1 MSLKRIILSIRS
13 FYNFMSRIL
22 FKLISQPIRKQLI
35 QLNRL
40 LIISLVFLSK
50 ISFAQAETKDWS
62 FDVYLD
68 NRLIGYHSFK
78 LSNNSVLS
86 DAKFKV
92 NFLFLTAY
100 EYQHKSNE
108 QWNND
113 CLASLDATTKE
124 NKTISKVKAY
134 LDNGNFYVSGNSDKN
149 EKKRSLPGCVMNFA
163 YWNPKILTQTKL
175 LNPQNGEYLDVSF
188 TQETERNIDFKGETK
203 NVKVFHL
210 YGNSSEFLPEKPKI
224 DILIWYDNN
233 NDWLGLRSITPEGLT
248 ISYKRK

>member
-1 MSLKRIILSIRS
+1 MQVIRVLIIL
-13 FYNFMSRIL
+13 L
-22 FKLISQPIRKQLI
+22 G
-35 QLNRL
+35 
-40 LIISLVFLSK
+40 FLSK
-50 ISFAQAETKDWS
+50 ASFVQAETKDWL

-68 NRLIGYHSFK
+68 NKLIGFHSFK
-78 LSNNSVLS
+78 LSNNNLLS

-92 NFLFLTAY
+92 KFLFLTAY
-100 EYQHKSNE
+100 DYQHTSKE

-113 CLASLDATTKE
+113 CLSSLDATTKE
-124 NKTISKVKAY
+124 NKSISKVNAY
-134 LDNGNFYVSGNSDKN
+134 LDNGNFLVNGNVDKN
-149 EKKRSLPGCVMNFA
+149 EKKRSIPGCVMTFA

-188 TQETERNIDFKGETK
+188 KPEDDKKIDFIGDPK

-210 YGNSSEFLPEKPKI
+210 YGNSSESLLEKPKI

-233 NDWLGLRSITPEGLT
+233 NEWMGLRSITPEGYT

>member
-1 MSLKRIILSIRS
+1 MQFIKI
-13 FYNFMSRIL
+13 
-22 FKLISQPIRKQLI
+22 
-35 QLNRL
+35 
-40 LIISLVFLSK
+40 LIIFLGVLSK
-50 ISFAQAETKDWS
+50 ASFAQAETKDWS

-68 NRLIGYHSFK
+68 NKLIGFHTFK
-78 LSNNSVLS
+78 LSNNNLLS

-100 EYQHKSNE
+100 EYQHTSKE
-108 QWNND
+108 QWNDD
-113 CLASLDATTKE
+113 CLTSLDATTKE
-124 NKTISKVKAY
+124 NKTISKVKAS
-134 LDNGNFYVSGNSDKN
+134 LENGNFFVNGNVDKN
-149 EKKRSLPGCVMNFA
+149 EKNRSLPGCVMTFA

-188 TQETERNIDFKGETK
+188 KPESDKKIDFKGELK

-210 YGNSSEFLPEKPKI
+210 LGNSSESLADKPKI

-233 NDWLGLRSITPEGLT
+233 NEWLGLRSITPEGFT

>member
-1 MSLKRIILSIRS
+1 MQLMRV
-13 FYNFMSRIL
+13 
-22 FKLISQPIRKQLI
+22 LIS
-35 QLNRL
+35 L
-40 LIISLVFLSK
+40 LGVLSTA
-50 ISFAQAETKDWS
+50 SFAQAETKNWS

-68 NRLIGYHSFK
+68 NKLIGYHSFK
-78 LSNNSVLS
+78 LSNNNLLS

-100 EYQHKSNE
+100 EYQHNSSE
-108 QWNND
+108 QWNED
-113 CLASLDATTKE
+113 CLTSLDATTKE

-134 LDNGNFYVSGNSDKN
+134 LDNGNFFVNWNSDKS
-149 EKKRSLPGCVMNFA
+149 EKKRSLPGCVMTFA

-188 TQETERNIDFKGETK
+188 KPEGDKKIDFKNETK

-210 YGNSSEFLPEKPKI
+210 YGNSSESLPEKPKI

-233 NDWLGLRSITPEGLT
+233 NDWLGLRSITPEGYT
-248 ISYKRK
+248 ISYKRR

>member
-1 MSLKRIILSIRS
+1 MQLMRV
-13 FYNFMSRIL
+13 
-22 FKLISQPIRKQLI
+22 LIS
-35 QLNRL
+35 L
-40 LIISLVFLSK
+40 LGVLSTTT
-50 ISFAQAETKDWS
+50 FAQAESKDWS

-68 NRLIGYHSFK
+68 NKLIGYHSFK
-78 LSNNSVLS
+78 LSNNNMLS

-100 EYQHKSNE
+100 EYQHNASE
-108 QWNND
+108 QWSDD
-113 CLASLDATTKE
+113 CLTSLDATTKE

-134 LDNGNFYVSGNSDKN
+134 LENGNFFVNGNVDKN
-149 EKKRSLPGCVMNFA
+149 EKNRSIPGCVMTFA

-188 TQETERNIDFKGETK
+188 KPEGDQKIDFKSEIK

-210 YGNSSEFLPEKPKI
+210 YGKSSESLPEKPKI
-224 DILIWYDNN
+224 DILVWYDNN
-233 NDWLGLRSITPEGLT
+233 NEWMGLRSITPEGYT

>member
-1 MSLKRIILSIRS
+1 MPKHERLINNIISI
-13 FYNFMSRIL
+13 NIA
-22 FKLISQPIRKQLI
+22 KLNRKQLMRI
-35 QLNRL
+35 
-40 LIISLVFLSK
+40 LIILLGVLSAS
-50 ISFAQAETKDWS
+50 SFAQAETKDWS

-68 NRLIGYHSFK
+68 NKLIGFHSFK
-78 LSNNSVLS
+78 LSNNNLLS

-92 NFLFLTAY
+92 KFLFLTAY
-100 EYQHKSNE
+100 DYQHTSKE

-113 CLASLDATTKE
+113 CLSSLDATTKE
-124 NKTISKVKAY
+124 NKSISKVNAY
-134 LDNGNFYVSGNSDKN
+134 LDNGNFLVNGNVDKN
-149 EKKRSLPGCVMNFA
+149 EKKRSIAGCVMTFA

-188 TQETERNIDFKGETK
+188 KPEDDKKIDFNGDLK

-210 YGNSSEFLPEKPKI
+210 YGNSSESLPEKPKI

-233 NDWLGLRSITPEGLT
+233 NEWMGLRSITPEGYT